1 MVRGLLY
8 RQMFKAVEA
17 ALVILCLLWSGF
29 FVFNNFVIAKTDRD
43 TPNPFDEAPGDSFEF
58 AGTGPLGTYVAI
70 TQSGIFGAAGKV
82 GTNVVKTVPKE
93 TPPPTTTITKLP
105 LVLKATVLAGPLD
118 PLSSATIQHKD
129 QGQVTKTYFLGNEVF
144 DKVYL
149 LEVRQYEVI
158 LRNERENKNEHLPM
172 SELTEIAANAPPK
185 APSPRDRRTVAPG
198 NRAARAGKT
207 IELKHQDIQQKLLDQ
222 YQDIATKVDVKEHK
236 DKNGKVIGLTS
247 SNISQ
252 IELAKELGLKDND
265 ILTTMNNKPIDSTDS
280 ILNVLN
286 NFSGT
291 KNFRIGIIRNG
302 KQTYLNYSLK

>member
-1 MVRGLLY
+1 
-8 RQMFKAVEA
+8 MFKAVEA
-17 ALVILCLLWSGF
+17 ALVILCLLWAGF
-29 FVFNNFVIAKTDRD
+29 FVFNNFVIAKTNFA
-43 TPNPFDEAPGDSFEF
+43 TSNPFDEAPGDSFEF
-58 AGTGPLGTYVAI
+58 ARTGPLGTYVAI

-82 GTNVVKTVPKE
+82 GANVVTTVAKA
-93 TPPPTTTITKLP
+93 PPPTTTITKLP

-149 LEVRQYEVI
+149 LEVRKYEVI

-172 SELTEIAANAPPK
+172 AELTEIAASAPPK
-185 APSPRDRRTVAPG
+185 VPSPSARR
-198 NRAARAGKT
+198 RAAASARTARLGKT

-265 ILTTMNNKPIDSTDS
+265 ILTTMNGQPIDSTDS
-280 ILNVLN
+280 ILKVLN
-286 NFSGT
+286 NFSGA

-302 KQTYLNYSLK
+302 KQMYLNYSLK

>member
-1 MVRGLLY
+1 
-8 RQMFKAVEA
+8 MFKAVEA
-17 ALVILCLLWSGF
+17 ALVILCLLWAGV
-29 FVFNNFVIAKTDRD
+29 FVFNNFVIAKTSLD
-43 TPNPFDEAPGDSFEF
+43 TSNSFDETPGDSFEF
-58 AGTGPLGTYVAI
+58 ARTGPLGTYVTI

-82 GTNVVKTVPKE
+82 GSNVATTVAK
-93 TPPPTTTITKLP
+93 TPPTTTTITKLP

-149 LEVRQYEVI
+149 LEVRKYEVI

-172 SELTEIAANAPPK
+172 AELTEIAANAPRNV
-185 APSPRDRRTVAPG
+185 PSPATRRE
-198 NRAARAGKT
+198 ARASARTARLGKT

-265 ILTTMNNKPIDSTDS
+265 ILTTMNGKPIDSTDS

-286 NFSGT
+286 NFSGS